1 MTFKPGY
8 IYFIKDE
15 FFQYVQDPNLKIN
28 YASTKRPHYYAVKD
42 RKTDLLWF
50 IPCSTKVEKFERIIA
65 KRKKNKRAT
74 PTIIIAKI
82 AGKRAA
88 LLLQDM
94 FPIAEKYV
102 DSQYIWGGQPVR
114 VADAD
119 TVKQIERAANQVI
132 GMIRAG
138 IRFLPTQPDAMRIEQ
153 LMLKETQEK

>member
-1 MTFKPGY
+1 
-8 IYFIKDE
+8 
-15 FFQYVQDPNLKIN
+15 
-28 YASTKRPHYYAVKD
+28 
-42 RKTDLLWF
+42 
-50 IPCSTKVEKFERIIA
+50 
-65 KRKKNKRAT
+65 
-74 PTIIIAKI
+74 
-82 AGKRAA
+82 
-88 LLLQDM
+88 M

-153 LMLKETQEK
+153 LMLEETQEK